1 MTIPDLTWTDF
12 GGAPDAPLL
21 VLGPSLGTD
30 VQTLWGEV
38 ASYLI
43 DVRHAIGWDLPGHG
57 KSPSATGFTVAELAD
72 AVAAHVDEADFD
84 YAGDSVG
91 GAVGLELLV
100 RYADRVRTASLFATG
115 AVIGT
120 PEGWQDRA
128 ALVRAAGTQAL
139 LESTPGRWFAVPE
152 QLTDAQRRLV
162 DAVPEIDDAS
172 YAAVCDALAGH
183 DLRSELAGINTPV
196 LAAAGAADQAT
207 PPPSLRAIAD
217 GVRHGTF
224 VLLEHS
230 GHLPPVEQPLNT
242 TELVRSQLHTTASPR
257 PDRRADGMRVRR
269 EVLGDVH
276 VDRASATVTDFTADF
291 QEFITRY
298 AWGEVWT
305 RPYLDRRSRS
315 MITLTALIALGHH
328 DEFAM
333 HVRAART
340 NGLSLDEIR
349 EVILQSAVYCGVPA
363 ANTAYKIASEVL
375 ADEI

>member
-1 MTIPDLTWTDF
+1 MTTPDLAWTDF
-12 GGAPDAPLL
+12 GGASDAPLL
-21 VLGPSLGTD
+21 VVGPSLGTD
-30 VQTLWGEV
+30 VQTLWGDV
-38 ASYLI
+38 ASYLT
-43 DVRHAIGWDLPGHG
+43 DVRHIIGWDLPGHG
-57 KSPSATGFTVAELAD
+57 KSATATGFTVAELAD
-72 AVAAHVDEADFD
+72 AVARHVPDAEFD

-100 RYADRVRTASLFATG
+100 RSAGRVRTASLFATG

-128 ALVRAAGTQAL
+128 ALVRSAGTQAL
-139 LESTPGRWFAVPE
+139 LASTPGRWFADPDQVTE
-152 QLTDAQRRLV
+152 AQARLV

-172 YAAVCDALAGH
+172 YAAVCEALAGH
-183 DLRSELAGINTPV
+183 DLRDSLAAIETPV

-207 PPPSLRAIAD
+207 PPASLRAIAD
-217 GVRHGTF
+217 GVQHGRF
-224 VLLEHS
+224 VLLDRS
-230 GHLPPVEQPLNT
+230 AHLPPVEQPADT
-242 TELVRSQLHTTASPR
+242 TELVRAQLDAIASPR
-257 PDRRADGMRVRR
+257 ADRRADGMRVRR
-269 EVLGDVH
+269 EVLGDAH
-276 VDRASATVTDFTADF
+276 VDRASAAVTDFTADF

-305 RPYLDRRSRS
+305 RPYLDPRSRS

-340 NGLSLDEIR
+340 NGLSLEEIR
-349 EVILQSAVYCGVPA
+349 EVILQSAIYCGVPA

-375 ADEI
+375 ADEL